1 MIVMTLMLLNQFTQ
15 VHECGVVLG
24 SFLLISSSWLA
35 CSSWLAYSSS
45 VMLIEAATSA
55 KCKTYFGLAQASYGT
70 AGKLVVE
77 ISMIGL
83 LLGTCIAVFAS
94 LEDLVAILFLRLT
107 GSSVTPWQLFLLLVT
122 ITTVSV
128 LPLSLQKKVFNSA
141 WQSLISIIFYIFLT
155 IVLVVNCLISGLSGG
170 LILEKVHLWHWSG
183 IPTCLPILATSFC
196 SHPLALTIYFNFHGQ
211 TVDEVNAAYKQ
222 ASITVVIFYIMVGLS
237 GYLSYDE
244 SVPGNILA
252 ALSPSL
258 VTDGIRAI
266 FLMSLTSS
274 FPLVILPCCQ
284 AINTLLFEDKEE
296 DGIFSVSGEMTFHRH
311 VIITVLIIYCT
322 MLMGVLVP
330 NVQTVLAVMGTTM
343 GSIICFICPSVIYAK
358 LHKDTFKGRII
369 LGVGIMFLF
378 IRTSSMSDFTTSELS
393 LQPVRKSIVAEGTR
407 GIKLTNMTEASPESY
422 IQRVGIL

>member
-1 MIVMTLMLLNQFTQ
+1 MMVSRGNRFSRQPKCWPIMTFYSVML
-15 VHECGVVLG
+15 CGVVLG

-35 CSSWLAYSSS
+35 HSSS
-45 VMLIEAATSA
+45 VMLIEAAISA

-83 LLGTCIAVFAS
+83 LLGTCIAIFAS
-94 LEDLVAILFLRLT
+94 LEDLVAILFLKLT
-107 GSSVTPWQLFLLLVT
+107 GSPITTWQLFLLLVA

-141 WQSLISIIFYIFLT
+141 WQSLISIVFYIFLT
-155 IVLVVNCLISGLSGG
+155 LVLVINCLISALSGG

-183 IPTCLPILATSFC
+183 IPTCLPILTTLFC
-196 SHPLALTIYFNFHGQ
+196 SHPLVLPIYFNFHGQ
-211 TVDEVNAAYKQ
+211 TEDEANAVYKQ
-222 ASITVVIFYIMVGLS
+222 ASITVVVFYIMVGLS
-237 GYLSYDE
+237 GYLPYAG

-266 FLMSLTSS
+266 FLMSLTSN
-274 FPLVILPCCQ
+274 FPLVILPCRQ
-284 AINTLLFEDKEE
+284 AINMLLFEDKKE

-322 MLMGVLVP
+322 MIMGVLVP
-330 NVQTVLAVMGTTM
+330 NVQIVLAVTGTTM
-343 GSIICFICPSVIYAK
+343 GSIICFICPSAIYAK
-358 LHKDTFKGRII
+358 LHKDTFRGRII
-369 LGVGIMFLF
+369 LGVGIVFLF
-378 IRTSSMSDFTTSELS
+378 IRTSSMSDFTTSELL

-407 GIKLTNMTEASPESY
+407 GIKLTNMTAGP
-422 IQRVGIL
+422 